1 VSDTQVPH
9 HEDAHSGGHG
19 NTPAAW
25 TAVVVSLVGFTV
37 GGIGLMFDPA
47 NFTIFWVG
55 VVITVLAGV
64 LFVAMA
70 KMGYHT

>member
-1 VSDTQVPH
+1 VSETH
-9 HEDAHSGGHG
+9 HDEAHGGHG

-25 TAVVVSLVGFTV
+25 TAVVLGLVGFTV

-55 VVITVLAGV
+55 VVITVVAGV
-64 LFVAMA
+64 VFVAMD
-70 KMGYHT
+70 KMGYGS